1 MTNQNFQ
8 EINNGSTI
16 VALYAGNVPVKGVV
30 ESSRV
35 GNLNGVERIYS
46 VSFNKPTQVT
56 ESGRVATSIQVGA
69 SEVLKIITQ

>member
-16 VALYAGNVPVKGVV
+16 VALYAGNVPGKGVV
-30 ESSRV
+30 ESARV
-35 GNLNGVERIYS
+35 GNLTGVERIYS

>member
-30 ESSRV
+30 ESSYF